1 MSSGIGR
8 KEERMRTSLKVLSA
22 AVLLV
27 GSSAAGAGSLA
38 ASGQELAVT
47 IQQVE
52 PFPYICLP
60 HSGGFEDIEAVIGQ
74 MWQSMQEQNIF
85 PMGGL
90 IGVYHSDPAKVEAKS
105 LKWEV
110 GFPVS
115 EQASPL
121 EPLQKKHWVFAT
133 VASAMHVGPY
143 DRTGETL
150 AKMGDWLEANG
161 YEAAGPILEKYMDM
175 NPATVDPKDLKTE
188 IWIPVKK
195 K

>member
-1 MSSGIGR
+1 
-8 KEERMRTSLKVLSA
+8 MRTSLKVSLAA
-22 AVLLV
+22 AVLICAS
-27 GSSAAGAGSLA
+27 GFGA
-38 ASGQELAVT
+38 ASGQAIAVT

-60 HSGGFEDIEAVIGQ
+60 SSGGFEQIEAVIGQ

-85 PMGGL
+85 PMGGM
-90 IGVYHSDPAKVEAKS
+90 IGVYHSDPTMIDFKN

-121 EPLQKKHWVFAT
+121 SPLEKRHWIFTT
-133 VASAMHVGPY
+133 VASAMYVGPY
-143 DRTGETL
+143 DKTGD
-150 AKMGDWLEANG
+150 AIVKMYEWIFANG
-161 YEAAGPILEKYMDM
+161 YTADGPILEKYMDM
-175 NPATVDPKDLKTE
+175 DPSKVDPNALKTE